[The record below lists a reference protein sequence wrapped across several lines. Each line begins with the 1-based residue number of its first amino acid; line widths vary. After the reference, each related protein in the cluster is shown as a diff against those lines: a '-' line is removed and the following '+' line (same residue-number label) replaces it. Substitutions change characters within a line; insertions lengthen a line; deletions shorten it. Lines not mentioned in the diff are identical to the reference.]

1 MKKNNSSQTGWKW
14 RDMSSM
20 TRQERD
26 SILNKAAESAMVD
39 YERGSDLMSFAINVD
54 IFDES

>member
-1 MKKNNSSQTGWKW
+1 MEKNNSQTGWKW
-14 RDMSSM
+14 RVMSSM

-39 YERGSDLMSFAINVD
+39 YERGSDLMSFTINGD